1 MKGIVIVI
9 LMVVVAG
16 ISLIFQPWS
25 ELGFCLDPNDITK
38 ASMLGPHLTSLANT
52 YDSMGFKSLG
62 EKLQSQT
69 LTGLNEEAKE
79 NGLKQPDPD
88 WKNPVVSGD
97 YAYVYFMSFSLLL
110 AAIAIMLIGREDAEE
125 KLILPVKK

>member
-1 MKGIVIVI
+1 VKGIVIVI

-38 ASMLGPHLTSLANT
+38 ASMLGPHLKTLANT
-52 YDSMGFKSLG
+52 YDAMGMKDLG
-62 EKLQSQT
+62 QKLQDQT
-69 LTGLNEEAKE
+69 ITGLNEEAKE

-88 WKNPVVSGD
+88 WKNPVLSGD